1 MVSRDHRG
9 FQIHLS
15 FDEVGL
21 KKIPWCGV
29 LFLAEL
35 WWRFPIFASTAVPVH
50 PLTNNMTKSPPVTK
64 RELGADTISLHHLLP
79 SFSLAHITITTTSR
93 GRKYRTVCTGILVP
107 LLVVTSPHSS
117 TFALG
122 SSWWPGYPIRCS
134 GLFVSATG
142 QLCASAV
149 HGFVT
154 RFYRRY
160 IGKPVMYLFSVS
172 GGFLC
177 FLMLSWQ

>member
-1 MVSRDHRG
+1 
-9 FQIHLS
+9 
-15 FDEVGL
+15 
-21 KKIPWCGV
+21 
-29 LFLAEL
+29 
-35 WWRFPIFASTAVPVH
+35 
-50 PLTNNMTKSPPVTK
+50 MTKSSPVTK
-64 RELGADTISLHHLLP
+64 RELGADT
-79 SFSLAHITITTTSR
+79 FSLAHITITATSR
-93 GRKYRTVCTGILVP
+93 GRKYRIVCILVP
-107 LLVVTSPHSS
+107 LLVVTSPHFS

-122 SSWWPGYPIRCS
+122 SSRWPGYPIRCS

-142 QLCASAV
+142 QFCASAV

-160 IGKPVMYLFSVS
+160 IWKPVMYLFSVS